1 MEAWLYF
8 HNPTQIQLSLIVV
21 QKQDLL
27 INPGEAQSH
36 LLLRTFYAFPFNV
49 LKLLSLNS
57 VIYGVL

>member
-1 MEAWLYF
+1 MEAWLHF
-8 HNPTQIQLSLIVV
+8 KNPTQIHLSLNIV

-27 INPGEAQSH
+27 INPGEAQSD
-36 LLLRTFYAFPFNV
+36 LFSQTFYAFLFNV